1 MVDDNVDS
9 TESLTLL
16 LQLEGHDVR
25 AALDG
30 HTAITAAMVFLPQ
43 VVLLDI
49 GLPDMDG
56 LEVAR
61 HYVCGLKP
69 SRC

>member
-30 HTAITAAMVFLPQ
+30 HTAITAAMV
-43 VVLLDI
+43 LLDI